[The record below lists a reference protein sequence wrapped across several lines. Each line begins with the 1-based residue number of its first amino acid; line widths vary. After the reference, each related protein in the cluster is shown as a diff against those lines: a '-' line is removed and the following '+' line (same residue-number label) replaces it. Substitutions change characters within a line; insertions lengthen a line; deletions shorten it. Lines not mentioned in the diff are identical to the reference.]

1 MHRLAALALLL
12 APVVAPA
19 QTSPAPGTVT
29 ADATETVRMKPDQA
43 RVVLTARVRS
53 PDAATAADEAAEQT
67 KKFAEA
73 VDKLKLKGVKVSTAP
88 LQTAKGAE
96 DNSGGVRVI
105 GPGGVGGAVPPKEV
119 QATREV
125 VVTVTDADF
134 AALSEAV
141 EKVQREAFAAG
152 LSGAKANTGYSPFGA
167 TDGERIRVTYH
178 RKDGADDATTAA
190 LGKAT
195 KRATVRAEAIAS
207 GLGMKLGA
215 VVSAGEVEAVEPASP
230 ASSRISIY
238 GGDST
243 EATKD
248 DLVDGELVRTVRVR
262 VVYSVIK

>member
-1 MHRLAALALLL
+1 MPRLAALALLL
-12 APVVAPA
+12 APAVALA
-19 QTSPAPGTVT
+19 QTPAAGTVT

-43 RVVLTARVRS
+43 RVVLSARVKS
-53 PDAATAADEAAEQT
+53 PDAATAADEAAEQA

-88 LQTAKGAE
+88 LQASKGAE

-105 GPGGVGGAVPPKEV
+105 GPGGAGGAVAPKEV

-125 VVTVTDADF
+125 VVTVSDADF

-152 LSGAKANTGYSPFGA
+152 LSGAKANTGYNPFGA
-167 TDGERIRVTYH
+167 TDGERIKVTYH
-178 RKDGADDATTAA
+178 RKEGADELTTAA
-190 LGKAT
+190 LGKAA
-195 KRATVRAEAIAS
+195 KKATARAEAIAS

-215 VVSAGEVEAVEPASP
+215 VVSAGEVDAVEPAS
-230 ASSRISIY
+230 AAAARISIY
-238 GGDST
+238 GGDPA
-243 EATKD
+243 EASKD

-262 VVYSVIK
+262 VVYGVTK